1 MAAMGFFNHD
11 GTQCRGAAM
20 TGHRTVSNCV
30 ESPMSRSLTT
40 RYPASH
46 SQNSR

>member
-11 GTQCRGAAM
+11 GIMSGR
-20 TGHRTVSNCV
+20 SNDRAPYRV
-30 ESPMSRSLTT
+30 ELRRSPMSRILTT